1 MFIGSI
7 LTIFLLSSEIVKLYK
22 INIKRVVIFLNS
34 LFYQSINENKTL
46 LSHLNFDWMNSVITS
61 YSVTRQILIWK

>member
-7 LTIFLLSSEIVKLYK
+7 LTILLLSSEIVKLYK

-34 LFYQSINENKTL
+34 LFYQSINEDKTL
-46 LSHLNFDWMNSVITS
+46 L
-61 YSVTRQILIWK
+61 